1 MDLVPAHGQQVGHQ
15 GQAGGIGYFGQWA
28 KWLGFAYQ
36 HREKIKGVAKI
47 GWQAAKKGINY
58 IKKKALPA
66 PEKKAVEVST
76 PNVQGGGYRRT
87 YFFLPKRYASKYIK
101 KSRTKPTIYCGRVPA
116 CSCANPCG
124 GCVAQVKRNATMGKY
139 RKKRRYKKNWKASLI
154 KKLNYRTGGLLGREV
169 KHHAQHALETVIG
182 DTSAC
187 ANGEIQPSSGKLCLN
202 GVPQGSSH
210 AQRLG
215 NRMWMKDILIQG
227 YVISRAASHA
237 SVGHPVV
244 PMFVALVLDTQTNG
258 ATINSE
264 DVYKVAESGVSTET
278 FGCTLPYRNQHN
290 VDRFKVLWRKTI
302 AFPQPTIHYDN
313 ALSTTRQLAVFK
325 KFVIRKKL
333 NLQVLFKDSGDS
345 VTSIA
350 DNSLH
355 LIAFA
360 GDGSGGDFSITYQS
374 RMRFIG

>member
-1 MDLVPAHGQQVGHQ
+1 MNEVGDYHGG
-15 GQAGGIGYFGQWA
+15 GQLLPVQEAGPSSWWNYALAG
-28 KWLGFAYQ
+28 LGFAYEN
-36 HREKIKGVAKI
+36 REAIKGVAKATYK
-47 GWQAAKKGINY
+47 AATEGIKIIRGKKPEP
-58 IKKKALPA
+58 KKK
-66 PEKKAVEVST
+66 VVQT
-76 PNVQGGGYRRT
+76 PNVQGGGTRT
-87 YFFLPKRYASKYIK
+87 IFLPSWYAKKYIP
-101 KSRTKPTIYCGRVPA
+101 KSRQQPTISCGRVPA
-116 CSCANPCG
+116 CSCANVCG
-124 GCVAQVKRNATMGKY
+124 GCVAKVKKNAAMGKY
-139 RKKRRYKKNWKASLI
+139 RKKRKSRRKWKASLI
-154 KKLNYRTGGLLGREV
+154 KKLNYRTGGILGREV

-264 DVYKVAESGVSTET
+264 DVYKVAETGVSTET

-290 VDRFKVLWRKTI
+290 VDRFRVLWRKTI